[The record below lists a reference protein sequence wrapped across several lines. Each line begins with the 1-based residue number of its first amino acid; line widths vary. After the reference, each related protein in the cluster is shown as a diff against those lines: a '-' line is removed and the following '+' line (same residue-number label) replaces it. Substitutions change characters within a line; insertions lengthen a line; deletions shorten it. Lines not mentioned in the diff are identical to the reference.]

1 MDIFLDVYFTL
12 AVMKMRA
19 LPIVVLVMVIVVGA
33 LWGRDILLDCTYCI
47 TIVESAPLYSLPPH
61 EYPKTNP
68 VLATLT
74 PGTPVQVLR
83 LRYGKDFQMFRV
95 QTSTGLVGWVIGG
108 SSIKVVS
115 HG

>member
-47 TIVESAPLYSLPPH
+47 TIVESAPLY
-61 EYPKTNP
+61 
-68 VLATLT
+68 
-74 PGTPVQVLR
+74 
-83 LRYGKDFQMFRV
+83 
-95 QTSTGLVGWVIGG
+95 
-108 SSIKVVS
+108 
-115 HG
+115 